1 MRQKGNERL
10 QSPLGNLLPC
20 SLRALPT
27 HVLLQ
32 DVLLQD
38 RLLQPHLPGAGWKAK
53 THFYPEQEAESDPA
67 HTFL

>member
-20 SLRALPT
+20 SLRALAM
-27 HVLLQ
+27 H
-32 DVLLQD
+32 VLLQD
-38 RLLQPHLPGAGWKAK
+38 RLLQPRLPGTGGKAK
-53 THFYPEQEAESDPA
+53 THFYQEQKAKSDPT